1 MFGVSIR
8 DQRIKWLVV
17 VALAAVLLALIVWPG
32 DAPPAQPGASAT
44 AAHPQADVHASVPG
58 SSKVSGKT
66 GTTAARRSRARPI
79 VVADREAELETTLRF
94 NPFAQ
99 MSRLEA
105 QSHNGETTL
114 SDPNL
119 EPAEEELAER
129 ARAQTVEQR
138 LSEFRSQK
146 VSVLFRTTEGGATA
160 MIGTRLVHEGDIVDG
175 VRVLSISTEGVVL
188 EAAEQ

>member
-32 DAPPAQPGASAT
+32 DAPPAQPGAAAT
-44 AAHPQADVHASVPG
+44 AAQADVHAAAPG
-58 SSKVSGKT
+58 SGKVSGKT
-66 GTTAARRSRARPI
+66 GATAVRKSRARPI
-79 VVADREAELETTLRF
+79 IVADREAELDMALRF

-105 QSHNGETTL
+105 QSLNSETTG
-114 SDPNL
+114 SDPSL
-119 EPAEEELAER
+119 EPAEEEIAER

-138 LSEFRSQK
+138 LSEFRGQK
-146 VSVLFRTTEGGATA
+146 VSVLFRTAEGGATA